1 MTATL
6 AIEGLSL
13 RFAGLAAL
21 DGVHAR
27 IEPGEMVA
35 IVGPNGAGKTSLLNC
50 VSGLYR
56 ASQGRI
62 TLGDRLLSGLAP
74 HRIVAEGV
82 ARTFQHVELVPT
94 LSVRENVLAA
104 RHHLMQVNPLWTL
117 VWFGP
122 AAREEREQDAVVRE
136 ILDVLG
142 LADQSER
149 PAGSLNLAGQK
160 LVTIARAL
168 ASAPSVLLLDE
179 PASGLAP
186 EEKEHLRH
194 LLPKLR
200 ARYGLTIVLVEHDLA
215 LATEICGRFIVMNFG
230 QKLADGEPAE
240 VLRRP
245 EVVEAYIG
253 AAEDD
258 ADSLK
263 ETT

>member
-1 MTATL
+1 MSAAL

-21 DGVHAR
+21 NGVDAR

-50 VSGLYR
+50 VSGLYHPS
-56 ASQGRI
+56 AGRI
-62 TLGDRLLSGLAP
+62 ALGDRVLSGLAP
-74 HRIVAEGV
+74 HRVVAEGV
-82 ARTFQHVELVPT
+82 ARTFQHVELVPA

-104 RHHLMQVNPLWTL
+104 RHHLMRANPLWSF
-117 VWFGP
+117 VWYGP
-122 AAREEREQDAVVRE
+122 AAREEREQNLAVRE

-142 LADQSER
+142 LGEQSER
-149 PAGSLNLAGQK
+149 PAGALNLAGQK

-168 ASAPSVLLLDE
+168 ASGPRVLLLDE

-186 EEKEHLRH
+186 EEKDRLRA
-194 LLPKLR
+194 LLPR
-200 ARYGLTIVLVEHDLA
+200 VRERYGLTIVLVEHDLA

-230 QKLADGEPAE
+230 EKLADGEPAE
-240 VLRRP
+240 VLRLP

-253 AAEDD
+253 ASPGE
-258 ADSLK
+258 ADPHK